1 MLEDMTQVDILG
13 SWLRNEQMMIDQY
26 CLKLQ
31 KVTLLALEPYWAI
44 KPWTRALVG
53 KKVLV
58 IHGPNLNLLGE
69 REPGVYGSTTFADLN
84 RMILDRAEGLG
95 LECEIFQSNHEGAI
109 IDKLHAAR
117 KTFDG
122 VVINAGAYTHYSYAI
137 HDAIHD
143 IRIPCVEV
151 HISNIYARDQ
161 FRSHSVLSPVCAG
174 TIAGFGINGYFL
186 ALQALSEM

>member
-1 MLEDMTQVDILG
+1 M
-13 SWLRNEQMMIDQY
+13 
-26 CLKLQ
+26 KL
-31 KVTLLALEPYWAI
+31 
-44 KPWTRALVG
+44 
-53 KKVLV
+53 LV
-58 IHGPNLNLLGE
+58 INGPNLNLLGL
-69 REPGVYGSTTFADLN
+69 REPAIYGSQNYESLLALIRAACD
-84 RMILDRAEGLG
+84 AEGIEVG
-95 LECEIFQSNHEGAI
+95 FAQSNHEGAI

-117 KTFDG
+117 NTFDG

-151 HISNIYARDQ
+151 HISNIYARDE

>member
-1 MLEDMTQVDILG
+1 MKI
-13 SWLRNEQMMIDQY
+13 
-26 CLKLQ
+26 
-31 KVTLLALEPYWAI
+31 
-44 KPWTRALVG
+44 
-53 KKVLV
+53 LV
-58 IHGPNLNLLGE
+58 INGANMNLLGK
-69 REPGVYGSTTFADLN
+69 REPDIYGREDYAALCACIYAHAQSRGIAV
-84 RMILDRAEGLG
+84 
-95 LECEIFQSNHEGAI
+95 ECFQSNHEGAI

-117 KTFDG
+117 TTFDG
-122 VVINAGAYTHYSYAI
+122 VIINAGAYTHYSYAI

-151 HISNIYARDQ
+151 HISNIYARDE

>member
-1 MLEDMTQVDILG
+1 M
-13 SWLRNEQMMIDQY
+13 
-26 CLKLQ
+26 KF
-31 KVTLLALEPYWAI
+31 
-44 KPWTRALVG
+44 
-53 KKVLV
+53 LV
-58 IHGPNLNLLGE
+58 INGPNLNLTQFT
-69 REPGVYGSTTFADLN
+69 EPGMEGQIDFNTL
-84 RMILDRAEGLG
+84 LDYIEAG
-95 LECEIFQSNHEGAI
+95 CAQMDVQVDFFQSNHEGAI

-117 KTFDG
+117 NTFDG

-151 HISNIYARDQ
+151 HISNIYARDE

>member
-1 MLEDMTQVDILG
+1 M
-13 SWLRNEQMMIDQY
+13 RF
-26 CLKLQ
+26 
-31 KVTLLALEPYWAI
+31 
-44 KPWTRALVG
+44 
-53 KKVLV
+53 LV
-58 IHGPNLNLLGE
+58 INGPNLNLLGS
-69 REPGVYGSTTFADLN
+69 REPEIYGQSGYDALVARIRESAASMN
-84 RMILDRAEGLG
+84 VEV
-95 LECEIFQSNHEGAI
+95 ECMQSNHEGAI
-109 IDKLHAAR
+109 IDAIHKAKGAFH
-117 KTFDG
+117 G
-122 VVINAGAYTHYSYAI
+122 IIINPGAYTHYSYAI